1 MPSTKNFPQFPE
13 PIWNEDTKLP
23 KFGPLNG
30 NKSVDVAIVGGGIT
44 GITTAYLLTK
54 AGMTVAL
61 IDAGQLVNGTT
72 SHTTAKVTAQHD
84 MIYDEL
90 ISHIGKEKAKLY
102 YEANME
108 GLEFIEAI
116 IREKGIDCGFTRE
129 DAYLYATTD
138 SSHQKLKKE
147 FAAYQKLGIDGDLVS
162 EIPFNIDVK
171 SALVMR
177 NQAQFHPLK
186 YLIPLIQ
193 DIQASGGSIY
203 ENTTAIDIQTNTSQP
218 VVVTKQGWKIT
229 CNAVV
234 TSSHFPFFDGRGFY
248 FTRMHAEK
256 SYVLAVKAEK
266 EYPGG
271 MYLCVDQPTRSLRY
285 TTINGETYILVGGE
299 SHKTGQGINTIKHYE
314 ALQEWAQSTLGIKQI
329 PYRWSTQD
337 LITIDNIPYI
347 GRISSKHDN
356 IYVATGYRKWGM
368 TTSAVAAKL
377 LTNLVMKQ
385 DNRFKDVFT
394 PSRFLADPSVKD
406 FIVQNTDVAGH
417 FITGKLGMKYKK
429 IDELSNDEGAVVKV
443 KGERTGAYKD
453 KNGYLHLVDTTCTHL
468 GCECEWNSGDRTWD
482 CPCHGSRF
490 SYEGD
495 VVEGPAEMPLKK
507 VSLDQQP

>member
-1 MPSTKNFPQFPE
+1 MTSTKNFPQFPE
-13 PIWNEDTKLP
+13 PIWNEDTTLP

-30 NKSVDVAIVGGGIT
+30 NKSVDVAIVGAGIT
-44 GITTAYLLTK
+44 GITTAYLLSK

-61 IDAGQLVNGTT
+61 IDAGPLVNGTT

-162 EIPFNIDVK
+162 DIPFNIDVK
-171 SALVMR
+171 SALVMK

-193 DIQASGGSIY
+193 DIHASGGSIY
-203 ENTTAIDIQTNTSQP
+203 ENTTAVDIQTNNSQP

-285 TTINGETYILVGGE
+285 TTINGENYILVGGE

-314 ALQEWAQSTLGIKQI
+314 ALQEWAQNTLGVKQI

-377 LTNLVMKQ
+377 LTDLVMRQ

-394 PSRFLADPSVKD
+394 PSRFLADPGLKD
-406 FIVQNTDVAGH
+406 FIVQNADVAGH
-417 FITGKLGMKYKK
+417 FITGKLGMKHKK
-429 IDELSNDEGAVVKV
+429 IEELSNDEGAVVKV
-443 KGERTGAYKD
+443 KGKRTGAYKD
-453 KNGYLHLVDTTCTHL
+453 ENGYLHLVDTTCTHL

-490 SYEGD
+490 SYDGD